1 MTDPTLDEIVLEFL
15 SWMEMNPGITPED
28 IGVHID
34 KYVETPH
41 GRIGI
46 ITAEAVLNSKYHEF
60 VCNDRPKKEVS

>member
-1 MTDPTLDEIVLEFL
+1 MTDPTLEEIVYEFMDWL
-15 SWMEMNPGITPED
+15 NHNPGVTPED

-34 KYVETPH
+34 RYVETPH

-60 VCNDRPKKEVS
+60 VCNEKPKEVN